1 MRGEY
6 LLEANS
12 GPDRL
17 ELPPRAR
24 RIQLPTMWGWP
35 VLGTT
40 SACAENT
47 VHGACGNNTRRNY
60 LRVRGEYRRC
70 RPRCSFVRELPPRAR
85 RIRQRSR
92 RPHRAR
98 GTTSACAE
106 NTRFY
111 AAQTGCIR
119 NYLRVRGEY
128 ALLRSSDRVY
138 SELPPRAR
146 RIPGATLRDFQKHG
160 TTSACAENTLR
171 RSSRHS
177 LTRNY
182 LRVRGEYAGENIK
195 NRFNEELPP
204 RARRILSIRPIN
216 QQDNGTT
223 SACAEN
229 THPRYQR
236 CQ

>member
-1 MRGEY
+1 M
-6 LLEANS
+6 EANS

-106 NTRFY
+106 NTTCDFLGVERFGNY
-111 AAQTGCIR
+111 LRVRGEYVNGVDDRIGLVELPPRARRIRAFTQLRQGVFGTTSACAENTRRNFARFSEAR

-128 ALLRSSDRVY
+128 LTPFLTPQPHT
-138 SELPPRAR
+138 ELPPRAR
-146 RIPGATLRDFQKHG
+146 RIR
-160 TTSACAENTLR
+160 
-171 RSSRHS
+171 
-177 LTRNY
+177 
-182 LRVRGEYAGENIK
+182 RGE
-195 NRFNEELPP
+195 
-204 RARRILSIRPIN
+204 
-216 QQDNGTT
+216 
-223 SACAEN
+223 
-229 THPRYQR
+229 H
-236 CQ
+236 

>member
-106 NTRFY
+106 NTSMPRKLYRWCRELPPRARRIPPFHPL
-111 AAQTGCIR
+111 AHRSRGTTSACAENTIVWTLPKAQSR

-128 ALLRSSDRVY
+128 S
-138 SELPPRAR
+138 
-146 RIPGATLRDFQKHG
+146 H
-160 TTSACAENTLR
+160 TS
-171 RSSRHS
+171 
-177 LTRNY
+177 
-182 LRVRGEYAGENIK
+182 
-195 NRFNEELPP
+195 
-204 RARRILSIRPIN
+204 
-216 QQDNGTT
+216 
-223 SACAEN
+223 
-229 THPRYQR
+229 
-236 CQ
+236 

>member
-128 ALLRSSDRVY
+128 PAQLCAIFRST
-138 SELPPRAR
+138 ELPPRAR
-146 RIPGATLRDFQKHG
+146 RIPYAVPHATASHG
-160 TTSACAENTLR
+160 TTSACAENTPGRTLR
-171 RSSRHS
+171 TG

-182 LRVRGEYAGENIK
+182 LRVRGEYLASGLSIS
-195 NRFNEELPP
+195 RIMELPP
-204 RARRILSIRPIN
+204 RARRIHIHATSGVS
-216 QQDNGTT
+216 DNGTT

-229 THPRYQR
+229 TGPA
-236 CQ
+236 